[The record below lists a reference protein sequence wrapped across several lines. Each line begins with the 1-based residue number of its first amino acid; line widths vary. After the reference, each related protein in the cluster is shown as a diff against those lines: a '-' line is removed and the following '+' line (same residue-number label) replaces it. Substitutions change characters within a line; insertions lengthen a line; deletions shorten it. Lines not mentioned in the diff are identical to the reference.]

1 MSTFRELLAMSA
13 RQFRFYEKQHRAKG
27 TLEADSKAEVNAKI
41 AEEIEAALNECSKG
55 EAAVTIGEHAF
66 RHGYRDAVRNH
77 GSNVS
82 GKDAALKEQEA
93 WDEYDPPEDIK
104 ELTWTPSTEKVERVF
119 RDAFELGVGWSQ
131 GPYGHGLNVDQA
143 WVKYEL
149 KDL

>member
-41 AEEIEAALNECSKG
+41 AEEIETALNECPKG

-66 RHGYRDAVRNH
+66 NAGYQAGWNDRHSSRYEAG
-77 GSNVS
+77 
-82 GKDAALKEQEA
+82 EA

-104 ELTWTPSTEKVERVF
+104 ELTWTPSTEGIERVF

-131 GPYGHGLNVDQA
+131 GPYGHGLNADQA
-143 WVKYEL
+143 WANYDL